1 MDSVKDRFP
10 LVLDANST
18 KSIQRFRSEAIYDK
32 FVVAGFKKRIEP
44 GQTSEGYPLQLG
56 NYTDL
61 RWAYGEV
68 NTTTGNLEFYSSS
81 GVSGITLPAFAFSG
95 LLYAYYQVI

>member
-1 MDSVKDRFP
+1 MKDRFP

-32 FVVAGFKKRIEP
+32 FVVAGFKKKIEP
-44 GQTSEGYPLQLG
+44 GPTSEGYHLQLG

-61 RWAYGEV
+61 RWAYGHV
-68 NTTTGNLEFYSSS
+68 NTTTGYLEYYSAS
-81 GVSGITLPAFAFSG
+81 GVSGITLPALALSG
-95 LLYAYYQVI
+95 VKLAILPIV